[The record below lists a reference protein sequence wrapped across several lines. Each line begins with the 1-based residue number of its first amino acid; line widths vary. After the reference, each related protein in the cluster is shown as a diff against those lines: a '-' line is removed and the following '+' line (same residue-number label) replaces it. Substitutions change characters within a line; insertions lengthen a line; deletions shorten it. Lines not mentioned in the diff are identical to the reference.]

1 MAKSRG
7 RKFAELI
14 SPTNGV
20 FDAGSLPT
28 IPASKLPTIQI
39 SKLED
44 STFSVNSE
52 SASLGGNVVI
62 DSNDVTEHTNALYF
76 TNARADARIT
86 AAALLPLAG
95 GTMTGNLTLGDNVN
109 AYFGASTDLRIYHDG
124 TNSHIINSTGELRIT
139 GSNIAIKSDSNK
151 LYLGAADD
159 LKIYHD
165 GSNSYIEDAGTGSL
179 ILKGG
184 TISVNG
190 AYTLP
195 TSDGSANQVLQ
206 TDGSG
211 TLSFATVSGGGGSGS
226 FTSDVTINSTAT
238 AASPALA
245 IDTSTSTTFVHIQ
258 ENLAGS
264 LTSGQHIINVIGR
277 VGSTKNSGYYGYLYS
292 GTAGSNDNKLTMGHW
307 ASDDLIT
314 IDGAGNL
321 DITTGG
327 LEVGGTTVIDSSR
340 NISNVNITKFR
351 DHNNSP
357 YVSPTNPNTINADYN
372 TDDDDRDVWINY
384 RGYQDGFTRFRDF
397 RVGNGKGSA
406 LLALDGSSGSFD
418 LQNGTHLKIGGTTVI
433 NSSRTVSGTRIQML
447 NNSNEGISISNDGS
461 GTTTTVGHTAS
472 NNEGIFWHT
481 NTTDYGIFRGAGT
494 WASPNYRQLQIKW
507 DTGIELDGGTQY
519 GKSGVNVVNGNFK
532 IGGTTVID
540 SSRNLSNI
548 AQIRTDFH
556 ASQAAPRF
564 DTSFYVAQSQHFY
577 GHNDSQVMYVGES
590 GNDVYLRGQV
600 AIGSTGVSS
609 GYKLDLHGATHAHNN
624 DINYM
629 GGLHFNSGARF
640 LDDSGGNFTIHKAGV
655 NTSGG
660 FKMQNSSGANQGY
673 FYWDGSGIGILSSDG
688 GWAIQNTNG
697 ATTVHHAAAFN
708 STVTVSSTLT
718 GSNRLNGDRI
728 GVIGTSS
735 TNGRGLSLY
744 GGANDG
750 EPTYGVH
757 FSGRGTF
764 GGHGALGASDW
775 ATYFTLNNQAGRGWI
790 FRKVGGANVA
800 SIDSSGN
807 LELNGNANAYLYRGT
822 SNVSGTGD
830 ASYHPSGIYSTG
842 TNWLYGTMYLNG
854 NSINFS
860 GGSIASCND
869 IVCDTNYG
877 RGVVGVYSAT
887 RYQHVW
893 SMGAAYRTNAAGTSY
908 GNMYGLTYTH
918 SNIGTGTN
926 QSISGLS
933 HQLQGRQNGTLTWA
947 MGTGIWTAHNITAY
961 SDISVKTN
969 LERIPDALSKVCQ
982 LNGYTY
988 DRTDYEADP
997 ETGIM
1002 PETRQAGV
1010 VAQEVEKVLPEVV
1023 SGEEGN
1029 KAVAYG
1035 NMVSL
1040 LIEAIKEQ
1048 QGQIEDLKQEI
1059 QILKGVH

>member
-20 FDAGSLPT
+20 FNAGSLPT
-28 IPASKLPTIQI
+28 IPASKLPTISI

-151 LYLGAADD
+151 LYLGAGDD

-184 TISVNG
+184 TISINS

-211 TLSFATVSGGGGSGS
+211 TLSFATVSGGGVDG
-226 FTSDVTINSTAT
+226 TTIN
-238 AASPALA
+238 P
-245 IDTSTSTTFVHIQ
+245 
-258 ENLAGS
+258 
-264 LTSGQHIINVIGR
+264 
-277 VGSTKNSGYYGYLYS
+277 
-292 GTAGSNDNKLTMGHW
+292 
-307 ASDDLIT
+307 
-314 IDGAGNL
+314 
-321 DITTGG
+321 
-327 LEVGGTTVIDSSR
+327 
-340 NISNVNITKFR
+340 
-351 DHNNSP
+351 
-357 YVSPTNPNTINADYN
+357 
-372 TDDDDRDVWINY
+372 
-384 RGYQDGFTRFRDF
+384 
-397 RVGNGKGSA
+397 SA
-406 LLALDGSSGSFD
+406 V
-418 LQNGTHLKIGGTTVI
+418 Q
-433 NSSRTVSGTRIQML
+433 
-447 NNSNEGISISNDGS
+447 
-461 GTTTTVGHTAS
+461 
-472 NNEGIFWHT
+472 
-481 NTTDYGIFRGAGT
+481 
-494 WASPNYRQLQIKW
+494 
-507 DTGIELDGGTQY
+507 
-519 GKSGVNVVNGNFK
+519 

-548 AQIRTDFH
+548 AQINANGSVYVNDDASGNNYLFLKKSTSGDGHLLFQDGTALKWQNVHNTSSGHLTWYSYADSNTVFQIKSAGGIKIGASGSDSSLESQYGQIVGGFGARATTGSADWNHSTNARSGNGYTLLTGSATNGPGGGNYFHPFSFEYAGYAGSGNMTQFAIGYNTNEMYSRYRYSNSWSAWSKFFTSDDDRLVVDRDIKSAGQVRATGWWNDAASTDYNGMALEIGASGNTGLVLAYNRDTASYGPMVFEANSFDFNNQVQAAKLRTDFNG
-556 ASQAAPRF
+556 SQVAPRF
-564 DTSFYVAQSQHFY
+564 DTSFYVTQSNYWY
-577 GHNDSQVMYVGES
+577 GHADNDTMYLGE
-590 GNDVYLRGQV
+590 GNNTVNLRGQLAV
-600 AIGSTGVSS
+600 GGTGVSS
-609 GYKLDLHGATHAHNN
+609 GYRLDLHGHTHAHNN
-624 DINYM
+624 EINYLSQ
-629 GGLHFNSGARF
+629 LHFNAGARF
-640 LDDSGGNFTIHKAGV
+640 LDDSGGNYTTHKAGV

-660 FKMQNSSGANQGY
+660 FKMQNSSGSNQGY
-673 FYWDGSGIGILSSDG
+673 FYWDTSGIGILSSDG
-688 GWAIQNTNG
+688 GWAIQNTNS
-697 ATTVHHAAAFN
+697 ATTVHHPATFN

-718 GSNRLNGDRI
+718 GSARLNGDRI
-728 GVIGTSS
+728 GVISGSS
-735 TNGRGLSLY
+735 TNGYGISLY
-744 GGANDG
+744 NGAIDG
-750 EPTYGVH
+750 EPTYGIH

-764 GGHGALGASDW
+764 GGHGALGSSDW
-775 ATYFTLNNQAGRGWI
+775 ATYFTQNNQDGRGWI
-790 FRKVGGANVA
+790 FRRVGGSNVA
-800 SIDSSGN
+800 SIDTAGN

-830 ASYHPSGIYSTG
+830 ASYHPSGIFSTG

-869 IVCDTNYG
+869 IVCDQNYG

-893 SMGAAYRTNAAGTSY
+893 SMGASYRTNATGTSY

-918 SNIGTGTN
+918 TNIGTGTN

-1002 PETRQAGV
+1002 PEIRQAGV

-1059 QILKGVH
+1059 QTLKGER